1 MLIILVSNIIIPAC
15 KAMPID
21 YDIDKEPDE
30 MAGKINFFNFTKPQ
44 KPSNLVCETSYQ
56 VVMCL
61 EPFKLFEKA
70 LVQNGYLSWISDYKS
85 NVISGQISPSNPEF
99 DCNQEMTKYIIDEE
113 EDLDGFICLSNLQKS
128 SNLDCETNFQASM
141 CGETYK
147 LFERAREEYGYEW
160 VSDYKSKVIIPDEV
174 PIQNVTSSQ
183 KAHPLLIALLS
194 SLIKMINWVLTM

>member
-21 YDIDKEPDE
+21 YDIDKEPDD
-30 MAGKINFFNFTKPQ
+30 MAGKINFFNLQKSQ
-44 KPSNLVCETSYQ
+44 KPSNLVCDTSYQ

-70 LVQNGYLSWISDYKS
+70 LVQNGYPWISNYKS
-85 NVISGQISPSNPEF
+85 KVKPDEIVHSNQEF
-99 DCNQEMTKYIIDEE
+99 NCNQEMTKYIIDEE
-113 EDLDGFICLSNLQKS
+113 EDLDGKICLSNLQKA

-141 CGETYK
+141 CGETFK
-147 LFERAREEYGYEW
+147 LFERAREEYGYVW